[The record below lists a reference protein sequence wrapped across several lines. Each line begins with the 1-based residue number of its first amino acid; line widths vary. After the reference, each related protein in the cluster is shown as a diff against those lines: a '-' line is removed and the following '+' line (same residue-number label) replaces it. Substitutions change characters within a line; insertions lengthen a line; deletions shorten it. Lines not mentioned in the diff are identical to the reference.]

1 MSAPDLFTAPRQ
13 QEARPLTIAH
23 QGLAA
28 CLVQL
33 CATPFLDEAARD
45 AVEMLAE
52 ILPHAHGDGPVAE
65 QLISASRAVSDSW
78 STSDLPA
85 DGHAWA
91 RALTTAQRAV
101 CSYYRGRAA
110 ACHARIF
117 PETQPSPEAAADA

>member
-1 MSAPDLFTAPRQ
+1 MGDLFTAPRPE
-13 QEARPLTIAH
+13 EARPLTIAH

-33 CATPFLDEAARD
+33 CATPFLDDGARD
-45 AVEMLAE
+45 AADMLAE

-65 QLISASRAVSDSW
+65 VLVQASRAVS
-78 STSDLPA
+78 
-85 DGHAWA
+85 GAWA
-91 RALTTAQRAV
+91 DRSAPGGGVIWATALSGARAAV

-117 PETQPSPEAAADA
+117 PETQPSPEAAHA